1 MINWR
6 KERQADFFDAL
17 KQCSLNAPIQVKLPL
32 PPLKGSWRKFAD
44 RFPTCTDWAKMHA
57 VDVPDREGRPC
68 WENAWLGKGG
78 SYCVMDR
85 IFASPFDMVSISC
98 SVNLSIN
105 IHQPSLKTGFVFVKW
120 DSTLHQHWKFE
131 GETSHSVLLFCF
143 WKSGF
148 LAPMTNSQILR
159 KFAWKFGFQISVI
172 HSKFVVV
179 EDLLLGPSTARLP
192 VYRTVPQWLSVAVW
206 ASENG
211 ARLPGA

>member
-1 MINWR
+1 MHPSKWSFLYHHWKGAEGNLLIVFPPARTERRCMLWTSQIL
-6 KERQADFFDAL
+6 KEDRAGKMLGLGREGHTVWWTGFL
-17 KQCSLNAPIQVKLPL
+17 L
-32 PPLKGSWRKFAD
+32 PPLTW
-44 RFPTCTDWAKMHA
+44 W
-57 VDVPDREGRPC
+57 
-68 WENAWLGKGG
+68 
-78 SYCVMDR
+78 
-85 IFASPFDMVSISC
+85 VSHVLWICQST
-98 SVNLSIN
+98 SIN
-105 IHQPSLKTGFVFVKW
+105 LHWKPVLFFVKW
-120 DSTLHQHWKFE
+120 NSTLHQHWKFE

-148 LAPMTNSQILR
+148 LAPMTLSRYVFNSQILR